1 MTADIHDVVKR
12 LEAARSRLS
21 QLPYNEI
28 LLSFLDHLESL
39 GLSRARVLKYATS
52 LCTIYRHVPFDPAN
66 ASKRDIER
74 IVAWVNRQP
83 YREWTKHGLKI
94 AVRKLVQY
102 AKYGSCDG
110 KTPMPPE
117 VAWIKITVRDKDS
130 GVMPEIKCI
139 F

>member
-74 IVAWVNRQP
+74 I
-83 YREWTKHGLKI
+83 
-94 AVRKLVQY
+94 
-102 AKYGSCDG
+102 
-110 KTPMPPE
+110 
-117 VAWIKITVRDKDS
+117 
-130 GVMPEIKCI
+130 
-139 F
+139 